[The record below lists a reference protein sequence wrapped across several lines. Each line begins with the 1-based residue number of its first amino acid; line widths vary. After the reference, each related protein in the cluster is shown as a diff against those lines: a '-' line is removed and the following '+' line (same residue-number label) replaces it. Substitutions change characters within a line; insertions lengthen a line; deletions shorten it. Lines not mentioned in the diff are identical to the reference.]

1 MKKLLFAAAI
11 AAIVGVLWSLMPAAP
26 VPLAPAPEVSRP
38 LRGAIHVHTRRSDG
52 TGTVEEIAAAAR
64 RAGLQFVIFT
74 DHGDG
79 TRGFDVPL
87 YRNGVLCIDAL
98 EVSTNGGHVVAL
110 GLPQT
115 PFPLGGEA
123 ADVIEDVR
131 RMGGISLVAHP
142 DSARPALRWSEWNSP
157 FDGLEWL
164 NADSQWRDE
173 SWLMLGRSLLTYPL
187 RRAATLATLLDR
199 PDELL
204 ARWDALLRERR
215 VVALAAADAH
225 ARLGPGED
233 PYRRSVSLH
242 VPSYE
247 QVFRTM
253 SISIPD
259 QQLKGEASDD
269 AAIVLE
275 AIRRGHI
282 YSTVDAV
289 ATPGLLSFAA
299 TSGTHSGSMGEELK
313 LDGPVALRVEVNAP
327 QGSTIR
333 LVSDGRTVSTGGPS
347 TLEFEAPS
355 SPGVFRVEVDV
366 PGAPGTPMVPW
377 IVSNPIYVGTR
388 PAVETSSSPA
398 PISEGAALY
407 TDGATTNWRI
417 EKSVRSEGS
426 ISAVRS
432 VEGTQV
438 LLRYGLGGTLSESPY
453 VAAVVPSGESLA
465 LSNGV
470 MFTATAM
477 SPMRLRVQMR
487 AMGEGDRR
495 WGRSVYLDETER
507 RIVILFDEMLP
518 LGTAT
523 GRPALEEI
531 RDVLFV
537 VDTVNTKQGASGQ
550 VWLDDIRYIR

>member
-1 MKKLLFAAAI
+1 MKRLLFAAAI

-26 VPLAPAPEVSRP
+26 ILLAPSPEPSGP
-38 LRGAIHVHTRRSDG
+38 IRGAVHVHTRRSDG
-52 TGTVEEIAAAAR
+52 TGTVDEIAAAAR

-79 TRGFDVPL
+79 TRGFDVPV

-98 EVSTNGGHVVAL
+98 EVSTNSGHVIAL

-131 RMGGISLVAHP
+131 RMGGISIVAHP
-142 DSARPALRWSEWNSP
+142 DSARPALRWSEWKSP

-173 SWLMLGRSLLTYPL
+173 SWSTLGRALLTYPL

-204 ARWDALLRERR
+204 ARWDALLRERQ

-247 QVFRTM
+247 QVFRTI
-253 SISIPD
+253 SVSIPD
-259 QQLKGEASDD
+259 RQLKGEASDD

-275 AIRRGHI
+275 AIRGGQV
-282 YSTVDAV
+282 YSTVDAL
-289 ATPGLLSFAA
+289 ATPALLSFSA
-299 TSGTHSGSMGEELK
+299 TSGTHSAGMGEELK
-313 LDGPVALRVEVNAP
+313 LDGPVALRVDVNAP

-333 LVSDGRTVSTGGPS
+333 LVSDGKTVATGGPS
-347 TLEFEAPS
+347 ALEYEAPS

-366 PGAPGTPMVPW
+366 PGAPGMPPVPW
-377 IVSNPIYVGTR
+377 IVSNPIFVGTR
-388 PAVETSSSPA
+388 PALETSSRPT
-398 PISEGAALY
+398 PTSEGAVVY

-426 ISAVRS
+426 IDAVRS

-453 VAAVVPSGESLA
+453 VAAVVPSGESLDRF
-465 LSNGV
+465 NGV
-470 MFTATAM
+470 TFTATAM

-487 AMGEGDRR
+487 ATGEGDRR

-507 RIVILFDEMLP
+507 HIVILFDEMLP

-523 GRPALEEI
+523 GPPALEEI
-531 RDVLFV
+531 RDLLFV

-550 VWLDDIRYIR
+550 VWLDDIRYVR